1 MAGSAFSAK
10 NTCRAV
16 PLIKAFF
23 SCFAPTMTRNLV
35 KSGQLPHFGILLKS
49 VLFAPDS
56 GEKTREKI
64 KQGASDAVGKA
75 KSKIAE
81 GLEMLEDALEEK

>member
-1 MAGSAFSAK
+1 MSADNSLLCFIAG
-10 NTCRAV
+10 AV
-16 PLIKAFF
+16 AG
-23 SCFAPTMTRNLV
+23 AVTA
-35 KSGQLPHFGILLKS
+35 

-81 GLEMLEDALEEK
+81 GLEILEDALEEK

>member
-1 MAGSAFSAK
+1 MLCFIAG
-10 NTCRAV
+10 AV
-16 PLIKAFF
+16 AG
-23 SCFAPTMTRNLV
+23 AVTA
-35 KSGQLPHFGILLKS
+35 

-64 KQGASDAVGKA
+64 KQGASDAVWKA